1 VGAGRQIVAV
11 TIGVNGTI
19 LDDYDVTSFDLFIN
33 GGLYAAGI
41 AVNDDATSSRLAVFE
56 WDTLVAGPGHDP
68 SFSGDR
74 MLTARVTFVDPE
86 TGAVRREFTPGVLV
100 NYQLEEAE
108 EEEPA
113 TP

>member
-1 VGAGRQIVAV
+1 
-11 TIGVNGTI
+11 
-19 LDDYDVTSFDLFIN
+19 
-33 GGLYAAGI
+33 
-41 AVNDDATSSRLAVFE
+41 
-56 WDTLVAGPGHDP
+56 
-68 SFSGDR
+68 

-86 TGAVRREFTPGVLV
+86 TGDVRREFAPGVLV